1 MKRYRLITI
10 LFLLV
15 GLNIIPVDAQSLI
28 QLEKKYEQLSNQY
41 IKEKVIYDS
50 LRNVFSSRTNEID
63 AEKKKANPDK
73 DKIVDLMAGS
83 ITLSNRIEEQ
93 NKKISLLEK
102 DIDNVK
108 QQLHKQYSSLID
120 SLELKKKTDKKNDD
134 VLDAEILNNTEKKL
148 LVAPQI
154 PILSFKPEKILK
166 IDLGKTKSA
175 EEKALYKEYLDNAL
189 NEVNT
194 LLENVGKQSS
204 EADQVFALQNKTK
217 KFLEETELESRI
229 LIRSQ
234 QSTVRSEE
242 TVPTF
247 SNSPEDVA
255 TSNDLSRQVKNY
267 HVILRQLDIEQLSR
281 TNINWKVSFDEMER
295 NLSLKDYQKLLK
307 EVKKRLQEFKLVL
320 ANKIGSAG

>member
-1 MKRYRLITI
+1 MKRCRLITI

-50 LRNVFSSRTNEID
+50 LKNIFSLRTNEID

-93 NKKISLLEK
+93 NKKINLLEK

-234 QSTVRSEE
+234 QSNVRSEE
-242 TVPTF
+242 AVSTF
-247 SNSPEDVA
+247 RNSPEDVA
-255 TSNDLSRQVKNY
+255 ASNSLSRQVKNY

>member
-1 MKRYRLITI
+1 MKRCRLITI

-229 LIRSQ
+229 MIRSQ

>member
-1 MKRYRLITI
+1 MKRCRLITI

-50 LRNVFSSRTNEID
+50 LKNIFSLRTNEID

-189 NEVNT
+189 NEINT

>member
-1 MKRYRLITI
+1 MKRCRLITI

-229 LIRSQ
+229 MIRSQ
-234 QSTVRSEE
+234 QSNVRSEE
-242 TVPTF
+242 AVSTF
-247 SNSPEDVA
+247 RNSPEDVA
-255 TSNDLSRQVKNY
+255 ASNSLSRQVKNY

>member
-15 GLNIIPVDAQSLI
+15 GLNIIPVNAQSLI

-50 LRNVFSSRTNEID
+50 LKNIFSLRTNEID

-93 NKKISLLEK
+93 NKKINLLEK

>member
-1 MKRYRLITI
+1 MKRYRLITL

-50 LRNVFSSRTNEID
+50 LKNIFSLRTNEID

>member
-15 GLNIIPVDAQSLI
+15 GLNIIPVNAQSLI

>member
-1 MKRYRLITI
+1 MKRCRLITI

-15 GLNIIPVDAQSLI
+15 GLNIIPVNAQSLI

>member
-1 MKRYRLITI
+1 MKRYRLITL

-189 NEVNT
+189 NEINT

>member
-234 QSTVRSEE
+234 QSNVRSEE

>member
-1 MKRYRLITI
+1 MKRCRLITI

-15 GLNIIPVDAQSLI
+15 GLNIIPVDAQYLI

-50 LRNVFSSRTNEID
+50 LKNIFSLRTNEID
-63 AEKKKANPDK
+63 AEKKKANKEK

-134 VLDAEILNNTEKKL
+134 VLDAEILNHTEKKL

>member
-1 MKRYRLITI
+1 MKRCRLITI

>member
-15 GLNIIPVDAQSLI
+15 GLNIIPVNAQSLI

-50 LRNVFSSRTNEID
+50 LKNIFSLRTNEID

-189 NEVNT
+189 NEINT

>member
-50 LRNVFSSRTNEID
+50 LKNIFSLRTNEID

>member
-1 MKRYRLITI
+1 MKRCRLITI

-41 IKEKVIYDS
+41 IKEKVVYDS

>member
-10 LFLLV
+10 FFLLV

-93 NKKISLLEK
+93 NKKINLLEK

>member
-1 MKRYRLITI
+1 MKRCRLITI

-189 NEVNT
+189 NEINT

>member
-15 GLNIIPVDAQSLI
+15 GLNIIPVNAQSLI

-50 LRNVFSSRTNEID
+50 LKNIFSLRTNEID

>member
-1 MKRYRLITI
+1 MKRCRLITI

-93 NKKISLLEK
+93 NKKINLLEK

-120 SLELKKKTDKKNDD
+120 SLELKKKTDKKNDE
-134 VLDAEILNNTEKKL
+134 VFDAEILNNTEKKL